1 MKLLI
6 FRGVLFMK
14 KVVLASLLSA
24 TALIPFV
31 VKPAFGQAAPGGIQ
45 MSQDEYKAYNACAQ
59 GTSGPAKITACED
72 YLKAYPNSV
81 VKADVLNQLLF
92 AYNQTGDEAKTLD
105 AADRVLAVDPQNLRA
120 LTLEV
125 YYRRA
130 DADKLTDPAA
140 KQAAL
145 DKVATYAQTGLN
157 ATKPKDM
164 SDADFAALKA
174 ATQPTFESAI
184 ADDDLAKKDNAG
196 AIAALKTEVDAHE
209 PDTEKPSPVLQDVYT
224 LAQAY
229 YTSTPP
235 DYLNCAWYATR
246 AANFAPE
253 PYKTQIGQLA
263 TYCYTKYHG
272 SKDGYDAMQT
282 AVKTNLD
289 PPAGFL
295 DTIKPAPKPEDIVSN
310 LISTTPDLA
319 TLALSD
325 KEFVL
330 QYGKPED
337 ADKVFNTIKGKAVEI
352 PDAIVVAATPDQL
365 QVAVSDDAKQAQPK
379 PTADFTFNMKTPL
392 TKVPNVGDKIT
403 LQGTYASY
411 TQSPLMITM
420 SDGSVVAPK
429 KATPARA
436 PVHHAPAHH

>member
-1 MKLLI
+1 
-6 FRGVLFMK
+6 MK

-24 TALIPFV
+24 TALISFAV
-31 VKPAFGQAAPGGIQ
+31 QPAFGQAAPGASGIQ
-45 MSQDEYKAYNACAQ
+45 MSQEEYAKYNAAVTAATPQAKAQ
-59 GTSGPAKITACED
+59 AFED
-72 YLKAYPNSV
+72 YLKAYPNTA
-81 VKADVLNQLLF
+81 VKADVLNQLLY

-105 AADRVLAVDPQNLRA
+105 AADRLLAVDPQNLRA

-125 YYRRA
+125 YYRRL

-145 DKVATYAQTGLN
+145 DKAATYAQTGLN

-164 SDADFAALKA
+164 SDADFNALKA
-174 ATQPTFESAI
+174 AAAPTFESAI
-184 ADDDLAKKDNAG
+184 ADDDLVKKDNAD
-196 AIAALKTEVDAHE
+196 AIKALKTEIDANE
-209 PDTEKPSPVLQDVYT
+209 PMTEKPSPVLQDVYT

-263 TYCYTKYHG
+263 SYCYTKYHG
-272 SKDGYDAMQT
+272 SKDGYQAMQT
-282 AVKTNLD
+282 AAQTNVD
-289 PPAGFL
+289 PPAGF
-295 DTIKPAPKPEDIVSN
+295 TVTPAPKPEDIVSN

-330 QYGKPED
+330 QYGKQAD
-337 ADKVFNTIKGKAVEI
+337 ADKVFDTIKGKAVEI
-352 PDAIVVAATPDQL
+352 PDAVVVAATPDQL

-379 PTADFTFNMKTPL
+379 PTADFTFNMKEPL
-392 TKVPNVGDKIT
+392 KTVPNVGDKIT
-403 LQGTYASY
+403 LDGTYASY

-420 SDGSVVAPK
+420 SDASVVTPK
-429 KATPARA
+429 KP
-436 PVHHAPAHH
+436 APAHHTTTTHHTTSH

>member
-1 MKLLI
+1 
-6 FRGVLFMK
+6 MK

-31 VKPAFGQAAPGGIQ
+31 VQPAAFGQAAQSNIQ
-45 MSQDEYKAYNACAQ
+45 MSQDEYAKYNSCA
-59 GTSGPAKITACED
+59 TATAPAAKVTACED
-72 YLKAYPNSV
+72 YLKAFPNSV
-81 VKADVLNQLLF
+81 VKTDVLNQLLY
-92 AYNQTGDEAKTLD
+92 AYNQTGDQAKTLD
-105 AADRVLAVDPQNLRA
+105 AADRLLAVDPQNLRA

-130 DADKLTDPAA
+130 DAEKLTDPAA
-140 KQAAL
+140 KAAAL

-164 SDADFAALKA
+164 ADADFNALKA
-174 ATQPTFESAI
+174 AAQPTFESAI
-184 ADDDLAKKDNAG
+184 AADDLAKKDNAG
-196 AIAALKTEVDAHE
+196 AITALKTEIDAHE

-246 AANFAPE
+246 AANFAPA
-253 PYKTQIGQLA
+253 PYQAQIGQLA
-263 TYCYTKYHG
+263 SYCYTKYHG
-272 SKDGYDAMQT
+272 NKDGYDAMQT
-282 AVKTNLD
+282 SVKTNLD

-295 DTIKPAPKPEDIVSN
+295 ATIKPAPKPEDLVAQTIAS
-310 LISTTPDLA
+310 TPDLA

-325 KEFVL
+325 KEFIL

-352 PDAIVVAATPDQL
+352 PDAIVVAATADQL

-392 TKVPNVGDKIT
+392 TKVPNAGDKIA
-403 LQGTYASY
+403 LDGTYASY
-411 TQSPLMITM
+411 TQSPLMISM

-429 KATPARA
+429 AAKP
-436 PVHHAPAHH
+436 PVHHAPAHRPSGKGR

>member
-1 MKLLI
+1 
-6 FRGVLFMK
+6 
-14 KVVLASLLSA
+14 
-24 TALIPFV
+24 
-31 VKPAFGQAAPGGIQ
+31 
-45 MSQDEYKAYNACAQ
+45 MSQEEYAKYNACA
-59 GTSGPAKITACED
+59 TATAPAAKIPACED
-72 YLKAYPNSV
+72 YLKAFPNSV
-81 VKADVLNQLLF
+81 VKSDVLNQLLY

-105 AADRVLAVDPQNLRA
+105 AADRLLAVDPQNIRA

-125 YYRRA
+125 YYRRT
-130 DADKLTDPAA
+130 DAEKLTDPAA
-140 KQAAL
+140 KAAAL
-145 DKVATYAQTGLN
+145 DKVATYAQTGLS
-157 ATKPKDM
+157 ATKPKDVAQ
-164 SDADFAALKA
+164 ADFDALKA
-174 ATQPTFESAI
+174 AAQPTFESAI
-184 ADDDLAKKDNAG
+184 AADDLAKKDNAG
-196 AIAALKTEVDAHE
+196 AITALKTEVDAHE

-246 AANFAPE
+246 AANFAPD

-263 TYCYTKYHG
+263 SYCYTKYHG

-282 AVKTNLD
+282 SVKTNLD

-310 LISTTPDLA
+310 LISTTPDLT

-325 KEFVL
+325 REFVL
-330 QYGKPED
+330 QYGKQAD
-337 ADKVFNTIKGKAVEI
+337 ADKVFDSVKGKSVEI
-352 PDAIVVAATPDQL
+352 PDAVVVAATADQL

-392 TKVPNVGDKIT
+392 TKVPNVGDKVAV
-403 LQGTYASY
+403 QGTYASY

-420 SDGSVVAPK
+420 SDASVVAPK
-429 KATPARA
+429 AKP
-436 PVHHAPAHH
+436 PVHHTTTTHRPSGH